1 MRKLLRANLSRLIKS
16 RALHLCMA
24 AAFLLS
30 VLFLINLRAD
40 NEDLTVLDEII
51 VQVLPFLPIF
61 YAVFASLFLGVEYQ
75 DNTMRNKI
83 IAGHSRA
90 AVYAANL
97 IAVTIGCLAIM
108 LSWLATAAI
117 GAIKFGGFVQSADAL
132 LLQFVIIALLTAAIS
147 AILTI
152 IGMLMSNRAVSAV
165 AAILLVFGLIALG
178 SAIYGALSE
187 PETTTPVVMTQ
198 NGVEFGDPAPNPA
211 YVSGAR
217 RMLYQF
223 AVDALPTGQSILIA
237 NQELAR
243 PVLSACASIGIYLL
257 VSAAGIAI
265 FKRRDLK

>member
-1 MRKLLRANLSRLIKS
+1 MRKLLRANLSRLVKS

-24 AAFLLS
+24 AAFLMS
-30 VLFLINLRAD
+30 VFFLINIRSD
-40 NEDLTVLDEII
+40 NEDLKTLDEII
-51 VQVLPFLPIF
+51 MQVMPFLPIF

-75 DNTMRNKI
+75 DGTMRNKI

-108 LSWLATAAI
+108 LSWLATAAF
-117 GAIKFGGFVQSADAL
+117 GAIKFGGFVQTVDAL
-132 LLQFVIIALLTAAIS
+132 LLQFAIIALFTAAIS

-152 IGMLMSNRAVSAV
+152 IGILLSNRAVSAV
-165 AAILLVFGLIALG
+165 TAILLMFGLIALG

-187 PETTTPVVMTQ
+187 PEMTTPVVMTQ

-217 RMLYQF
+217 RTIYQF
-223 AVDALPTGQSILIA
+223 CVDALPTGQSILIA

-243 PVLSACASIGIYLL
+243 PALSACASMGIYLL
-257 VSAAGIAI
+257 VSAVGVMI